1 MQERRRSTRISSVL
15 PVTLNGIDMEGRGF
29 REVACTTSF
38 SKHGAKVSTFR
49 KLSKGD
55 TLTIFS
61 RSSGEPT
68 ESRVVWASEM
78 GKGFIIGIELGQPK
92 NVWGIDAPP
101 DDWKERTAP
110 EAAPAGKTAASSPAP
125 PASPPDSPGKEGS
138 RAGATLPPA
147 TGNPAAASASLPGQI
162 ADGRGELEQLFER
175 TKQALSVTAETLKV
189 YQALESESARLVTET
204 YKRIHSKVAAELERS
219 FAEAVDAFSVHATEV
234 LKKTRDDLTRMQE
247 EHAGRIEQMVC
258 NLEERLK
265 AKAQAI
271 LEESQKQM
279 ETRARSIAE
288 SNATRAEA
296 AARTVQDGAE
306 RTKKEIDEHL
316 HQAREAIRQQA
327 QEEVAAALSACREG
341 SHSLLQDV
349 RDRLLEAARGL
360 KVDGVPAA
368 EPHTDAIGQPA
379 HSLR

>member
-15 PVTLNGIDMEGRGF
+15 PITLNGIDMEGRGF

-49 KLSKGD
+49 KLAKGD
-55 TLTIFS
+55 TLTVFS

-68 ESRVVWASEM
+68 ESRVVWATEM
-78 GKGFIIGIELGQPK
+78 GKGFVIGIELGNPK

-101 DDWKERTAP
+101 DDWKEHTAP
-110 EAAPAGKTAASSPAP
+110 QAAPAGKAAAAP
-125 PASPPDSPGKEGS
+125 PPPAAPQDSPGGDGS
-138 RAGATLPPA
+138 HGSAALQPA
-147 TGNPAAASASLPGQI
+147 TGNPAGAGASLPGQI
-162 ADGRGELEQLFER
+162 ANGRGELEQLFER

-204 YKRIHSKVAAELERS
+204 YNRIHSKVAAELERS
-219 FAEAVDAFSVHATEV
+219 FAEAVEAFSVHATEV

-247 EHAGRIEQMVC
+247 EHAAHIEQMAST
-258 NLEERLK
+258 LEERLK
-265 AKAQAI
+265 AKARAI
-271 LEESQKQM
+271 FEESQKQM
-279 ETRARSIAE
+279 EDRARSITE

-296 AARTVQDGAE
+296 SARAVQDAAE
-306 RTKKEIDEHL
+306 RTKKEIDDHL
-316 HQAREAIRQQA
+316 RQAREAIRLQA
-327 QEEVAAALSACREG
+327 QQEAAAALSACREG

-360 KVDGVPAA
+360 KVDGVPAT